1 MELTGKLKE
10 KVSKCKNLEQ
20 AKEEIEKA
28 GMILNNSELDGLA
41 GGLVI
46 SDSAMKHIIMERKH
60 IKVP

>member
-10 KVSKCKNLEQ
+10 KVSKCKNLDE

-41 GGLVI
+41 GGLAT
-46 SDSAMKHIIMERKH
+46 SDSTAKHIILARKP